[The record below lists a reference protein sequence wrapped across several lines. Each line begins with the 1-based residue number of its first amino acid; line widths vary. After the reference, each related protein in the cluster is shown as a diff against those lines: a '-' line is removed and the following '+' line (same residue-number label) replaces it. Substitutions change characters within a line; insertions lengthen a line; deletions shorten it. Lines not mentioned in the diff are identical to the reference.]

1 MFSCQDF
8 AVDDRENILH
18 IQPTVVSLFVRLCFC
33 LFCASEA
40 GGVDRE
46 FQKGVEAAGDP
57 FGLVVTSLPFFAG
70 MQGNG
75 DKEVYGTFRTGC
87 SRAVSAFW
95 DGAGRGGE
103 GPGGLTGSLFD
114 TSGRPYVPG
123 GNRSHGCRGISGNG

>member
-75 DKEVYGTFRTGC
+75 DKEVYGTY
-87 SRAVSAFW
+87 RAVIRLELS
-95 DGAGRGGE
+95 RYLPSE
-103 GPGGLTGSLFD
+103 
-114 TSGRPYVPG
+114 
-123 GNRSHGCRGISGNG
+123 

>member
-57 FGLVVTSLPFFAG
+57 FGLVVAALFPLFG
-70 MQGNG
+70 MERDGEE
-75 DKEVYGTFRTGC
+75 KV
-87 SRAVSAFW
+87 RAV
-95 DGAGRGGE
+95 
-103 GPGGLTGSLFD
+103 
-114 TSGRPYVPG
+114 
-123 GNRSHGCRGISGNG
+123 